1 MDAIGQY
8 LRILLK
14 GIGDSKPSASSIKN
28 GASAQNDDNGKPTK
42 TWDKSVYKNFY
53 RSFTCCLI

>member
-14 GIGDSKPSASSIKN
+14 GIGESKPRASSIKN
-28 GASAQNDDNGKPTK
+28 GASAQNEDYNGKPSK
-42 TWDKSVYKNFY
+42 TWDKSH
-53 RSFTCCLI
+53 CLI